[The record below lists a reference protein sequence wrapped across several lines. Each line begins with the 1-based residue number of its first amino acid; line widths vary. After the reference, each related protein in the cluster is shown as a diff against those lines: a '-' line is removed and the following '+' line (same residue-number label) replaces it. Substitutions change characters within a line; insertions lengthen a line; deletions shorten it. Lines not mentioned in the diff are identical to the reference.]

1 MPLTPDSTS
10 IGEGDCESGLGDTS
24 NFERPIGRKV
34 EKANWKNKAIGKD
47 VEEYLTK
54 KMKFIEESQEQE
66 KESLRIKVEK
76 LQLGELKDKER
87 TQLEEEKYF
96 IERGKLR
103 IKKERGEEK
112 LRIEKEIVKIERE
125 KLEMHHMLEE
135 ERIMMKD
142 TSAFTKAKNF
152 FMNNSKRK
160 SCKTK
165 FT

>member
-1 MPLTPDSTS
+1 M
-10 IGEGDCESGLGDTS
+10 
-24 NFERPIGRKV
+24 
-34 EKANWKNKAIGKD
+34 
-47 VEEYLTK
+47 TK

-76 LQLGELKDKER
+76 LHLGELKDKER

-142 TSAFTKAKNF
+142 TSAFTKAQ
-152 FMNNSKRK
+152 KRFYEQLQEK
-160 SCKTK
+160 IMARRSSCN
-165 FT
+165 